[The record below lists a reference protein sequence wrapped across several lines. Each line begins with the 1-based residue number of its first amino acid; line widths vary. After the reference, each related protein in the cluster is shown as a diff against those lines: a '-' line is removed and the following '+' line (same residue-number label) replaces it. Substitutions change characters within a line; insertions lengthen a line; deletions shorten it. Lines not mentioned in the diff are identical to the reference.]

1 MVPICLLLEDF
12 WQKRERDASAFPLRE
27 STQQDLCTIF
37 VVNVLTYGARL
48 ILNLE
53 KQMKKP
59 TIAGIG
65 ELLWDVL
72 PEAEVLGG
80 APVNFS
86 YHVTALGA
94 RGVPISTIGRD
105 PRGQKALTELRQRGL
120 ETTAISTCPDFAT
133 GYVKAAVDAEGKA
146 CYDFPAEVAWD
157 HLLINE
163 YAENLRT
170 HLDAV
175 CFGSLAQRSE
185 QSRRAIYGFLD
196 ALRGETLK
204 VFDINI
210 RQDFYSRKVIEESLK
225 RTDILKLNDE
235 ELPVLA
241 SLLGLKGRSDRWLA
255 SLVDR
260 YQLKMAVLT
269 RGGGGSLLL
278 TPDKA
283 SEHPGIITEVEDTIG
298 AGDSFTAAATLGFLQ
313 KMTLGDINEQ
323 ANRIAAY
330 VCSQRGGMPP
340 MPEFLKE

>member
-1 MVPICLLLEDF
+1 MRKL
-12 WQKRERDASAFPLRE
+12 
-27 STQQDLCTIF
+27 
-37 VVNVLTYGARL
+37 
-48 ILNLE
+48 
-53 KQMKKP
+53 

-94 RGVPISTIGRD
+94 KGVPISTIGLD
-105 PRGQKALTELRQRGL
+105 PRGGKALDELRQRGL
-120 ETTAISTCPDFAT
+120 ETSAISLCPDFDT
-133 GYVKAAVDAEGKA
+133 GYVLAAVDAEGKA
-146 CYDFPAEVAWD
+146 RYDFPDEVAWD

-163 YAENLRT
+163 YAENLITR
-170 HLDAV
+170 LDAV

-185 QSRRAIYGFLD
+185 QSRRAIHGFLD

-204 VFDINI
+204 VFDINL

-241 SLLGLKGRSDRWLA
+241 RLLDLGGSGDRWLA
-255 SLVDR
+255 SLMDR
-260 YQLKMAVLT
+260 YHLKMAVLT

-278 TPDKA
+278 TPDKG

-298 AGDSFTAAATLGFLQ
+298 AGDAFTAAATLGFLQ
-313 KMTLGDINEQ
+313 EMALEDINEQ
-323 ANRIAAY
+323 ANRVAAY

-340 MPEFLKE
+340 MPDFLRE

>member
-1 MVPICLLLEDF
+1 
-12 WQKRERDASAFPLRE
+12 
-27 STQQDLCTIF
+27 
-37 VVNVLTYGARL
+37 
-48 ILNLE
+48 
-53 KQMKKP
+53 MKKL

-86 YHVTALGA
+86 YHVSALGA
-94 RGVPISTIGRD
+94 RGVPISMIGLD
-105 PRGQKALTELRQRGL
+105 PRGGKALDELRQRGL
-120 ETTAISTCPDFAT
+120 ETSAISLCPDFGT
-133 GYVKAAVDAEGKA
+133 GYVMATVDEEGRA

-157 HLLINE
+157 HLLINA

-170 HLDAV
+170 DLDAV

-185 QSRRAIYGFLD
+185 QSRRAIHGFLD
-196 ALRGETLK
+196 SLRGETLR
-204 VFDINI
+204 VFDINL
-210 RQDFYSRKVIEESLK
+210 RQDFYSRRIVEESLK

-241 SLLGLKGRSDRWLA
+241 DLLGLKGSDDRWLA
-255 SLVDR
+255 GLMDR
-260 YQLKMAVLT
+260 YHLKMAVLT

-313 KMTLGDINEQ
+313 KMALEDINEK
-323 ANRIAAY
+323 ADRVAAY

-340 MPEFLKE
+340 MPDILRD

>member
-1 MVPICLLLEDF
+1 MYYLSSQC
-12 WQKRERDASAFPLRE
+12 A
-27 STQQDLCTIF
+27 DL
-37 VVNVLTYGARL
+37 LTYGARL
-48 ILNLE
+48 ILNRE
-53 KQMKKP
+53 KQMKKF

-94 RGVPISTIGRD
+94 RGVPVSTIGRD
-105 PRGQKALTELRQRGL
+105 PRGDRALNELQRRGL
-120 ETTAISTCPDFAT
+120 ETSAVSICPDFAT
-133 GYVKAAVDAEGKA
+133 GYVKAMVDTEGKA

-157 HLLINE
+157 HLLIND
-163 YAENLRT
+163 YAENLRLG
-170 HLDAV
+170 LDAV
-175 CFGSLAQRSE
+175 CFGSLAQRAE

-196 ALRGETLK
+196 SLGRETLK
-204 VFDINI
+204 VFDINL
-210 RQDFYSRKVIEESLK
+210 RQDFYSRKVIEDSLK

-241 SLLGLKGRSDRWLA
+241 GLLRLKGSADRWLA

-260 YQLKMAVLT
+260 FHLKMAVLT

-283 SEHPGIITEVEDTIG
+283 SRHPGIITRVEDTIG

-313 KMTLGDINEQ
+313 GMALDDINEQ

-330 VCSQRGGMPP
+330 VCSQQGAMPP
-340 MPEFLKE
+340 VPESLRD